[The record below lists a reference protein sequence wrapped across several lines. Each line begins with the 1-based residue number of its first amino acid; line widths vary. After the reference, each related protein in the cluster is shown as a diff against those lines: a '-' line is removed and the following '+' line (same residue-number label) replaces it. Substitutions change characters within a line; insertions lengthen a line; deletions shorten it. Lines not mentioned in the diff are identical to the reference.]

1 MAKQAAVKRIKVT
14 QVRSSISCPAD
25 QKATVRAL
33 GLKRINHSIEK
44 DDTPAVRGMLFKVK
58 HLIKVEEL

>member
-1 MAKQAAVKRIKVT
+1 MPKKAAVKELKVT
-14 QVRSSISCPAD
+14 QVRSTISCPAD

-33 GLKRINHSIEK
+33 GLKRINHSVTK
-44 DDTPAVRGMLFKVK
+44 QDTATVRGMLFKVK